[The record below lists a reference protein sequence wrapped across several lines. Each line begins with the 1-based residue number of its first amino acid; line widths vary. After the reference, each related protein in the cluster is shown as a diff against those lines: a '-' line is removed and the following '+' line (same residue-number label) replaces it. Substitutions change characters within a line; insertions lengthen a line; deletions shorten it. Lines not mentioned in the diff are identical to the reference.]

1 MTLQAPMAG
10 EGLRTLVRSLGNPGS
25 RTAATEALLAAGPEG
40 RAALRAGLAHP
51 DPAVRRFAA
60 RALDHV
66 ALEDETVEAL
76 VALIHAERIPKV
88 RSAAVHVLACEGCK
102 PKGCSLSADVVGV
115 LIDVLLNDPSADV
128 RRQTLEGLRV
138 APPQER
144 VMAALHA
151 ALADRSQKIR
161 VKTGWALRSQQELA
175 ARERALAG
183 CGKACSGTT
192 RTSDRNVS
200 APMRT
205 GHEQGGGR

>member
-1 MTLQAPMAG
+1 MTLQAPLAR
-10 EGLRTLVRSLGNPGS
+10 EELRALVGSLGDPSS

-40 RAALRAGLAHP
+40 IAALRAGLAHP

-66 ALEDETVEAL
+66 ALEDETVAAL
-76 VALIHAERIPKV
+76 VAMIRAETIPKV

-102 PKGCSLSADVVGV
+102 PKGCSLSVDVVGV

-144 VMAALHA
+144 VMAACRA
-151 ALADRSQKIR
+151 ALADKSQKVR
-161 VKTGWALRSQQELA
+161 VKAGWALGSQQELA
-175 ARERALAG
+175 ARERTLAG
-183 CGKACSGTT
+183 
-192 RTSDRNVS
+192 
-200 APMRT
+200 
-205 GHEQGGGR
+205 